1 MEIALGVLF
10 MFLLAF
16 GGWIVWG
23 IGQGFQNA
31 HERALAREREE
42 TKRLQ
47 LRLESQERAQERADR
62 VYFDTVDRH
71 TGPLSLPVP
80 EADPGN
86 GKNGGS

>member
-1 MEIALGVLF
+1 MALGVLF
-10 MFLLAF
+10 MFLLVF

-31 HERALAREREE
+31 HERALTRDREE

-47 LRLESQERAQERADR
+47 LRLDAQERAQERADR

-71 TGPLSLPVP
+71 IGPLSLPDP
-80 EADPGN
+80 EADSEN
-86 GKNGGS
+86 GKNDGS